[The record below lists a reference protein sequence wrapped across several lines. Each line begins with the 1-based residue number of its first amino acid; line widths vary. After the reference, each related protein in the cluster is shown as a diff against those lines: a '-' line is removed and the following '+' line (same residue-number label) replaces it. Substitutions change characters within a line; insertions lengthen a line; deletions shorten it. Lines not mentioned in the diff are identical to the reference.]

1 MENYF
6 IALFDIDWNGQ
17 GYSRGDIVTAA
28 PGEGPASGAWA
39 NFEPVKGL
47 CGQPELA
54 SIDDPGTGTLTFHYT
69 VGAHGKRQKGFC
81 VKARIGMP
89 CAHVEEE
96 TPWSIR
102 EGAPPARAMEKP
114 PELKYGAS
122 LAETA
127 GRSFCG
133 FVSKSNVKK
142 TPIKEI
148 TLYDDPLHYGE
159 DYDPLHRGED

>member
-1 MENYF
+1 MEKYY
-6 IALFDIDWNGQ
+6 IALFDTDWNGE
-17 GYSRGDIVTAA
+17 GYSRGDLVTAEI
-28 PGEGPASGAWA
+28 GEGPSSGAWA
-39 NFEPVKGL
+39 SFEPLKGL
-47 CGQPELA
+47 SGQPKLA
-54 SIDDPGTGTLTFHYT
+54 SIDDPGTGTLIFHYT
-69 VGAHGKRQKGFC
+69 LGTQGKGLKGFYI
-81 VKARIGMP
+81 KARIGMP
-89 CAHVEEE
+89 QAHAEIEE
-96 TPWSIR
+96 PWSVR
-102 EGAPPARAMEKP
+102 EGPPPAREIEKA

-159 DYDPLHRGED
+159 DYDPLHRE